1 MYESLETSTV
11 LVTGAAGFIGSH
23 LVESLLEHGAHRV
36 IALDNLRAGTW
47 QNLDVAAERFAS
59 RLERVTLDFAQCSE
73 ETLATRLQGVTYL
86 YHLAA
91 EKHRAALTQAAEQ
104 VLAVNVTGTA
114 RLFQLAVEA
123 GVHKTVFT
131 SSLYSYGQMHP
142 PAMQEQ
148 QLPTPCTIYGLSK
161 LSGEHLLHWATT
173 LCSESSL
180 SKLQSMRATVLRLFF
195 VYGPRQFAGTGYRSV
210 ILTHFERIRTGKAPI
225 IFGDGQQALDYIYI
239 DDVVRALLLCLAP
252 RADGKTINIGS
263 GTATTVAD
271 LTQHILTVTGSSL
284 QPEFA
289 PADWTA
295 GTWRVSNSEKARILL
310 NWVPQISLDEGLQRV
325 AQWHNAP

>member
-1 MYESLETSTV
+1 MESLETSTV
-11 LVTGAAGFIGSH
+11 LVTGVAGFIGSH

-36 IALDNLRAGTW
+36 IALDNLRAGSW
-47 QNLDVAAERFAS
+47 QNLDAAAERFGS

-73 ETLATRLQGVTYL
+73 ETLATLLQGVTYL

-131 SSLYSYGQMHP
+131 SSLYAYGQTHP

-148 QLPTPCTIYGLSK
+148 HLPKPSTIYGLSK

-173 LCSESSL
+173 LRPETPTPDW
-180 SKLQSMRATVLRLFF
+180 QPMRTTVLRLFF

-210 ILTHFERIRTGKAPI
+210 ILTHFERIRTGKSPI

-239 DDVVRALLLCLAP
+239 DDVVRALLLCLAS
-252 RADGKTINIGS
+252 RADGETLNIGS
-263 GTATTVAD
+263 QTATTVAN
-271 LTQHILTVTGSSL
+271 LTQRILAITGSSL
-284 QPEFA
+284 QPDFDS
-289 PADWTA
+289 ADWTA
-295 GTWRVSNSEKARILL
+295 GTWRVSDSQKARTLL
-310 NWVPQISLDEGLQRV
+310 NWVPQVSLDEGLQRV
-325 AQWHNAP
+325 AQWYNAP